1 VDFLHLIILCFGDN
15 INLRLGS
22 FQLDLVSS
30 FQLRD
35 LSLESFVLLVRG
47 DDLVGELLADDVR
60 DVITLL
66 VTFVQ
71 QLKTSNDV
79 YYVDNRNYYQSINQ
93 SVW

>member
-1 VDFLHLIILCFGDN
+1 MDFLHLIILCFGDN